1 MASTR
6 KRKRQADESFRKNV
20 SPVMIIILC
29 LCHLTAQD
37 SEAKVKYLCLVL
49 KIFFCVCLS
58 F

>member
-20 SPVMIIILC
+20 SPVMIIIRC

-37 SEAKVKYLCLVL
+37 SEGE
-49 KIFFCVCLS
+49 IFVFGVEDIFCVCLS